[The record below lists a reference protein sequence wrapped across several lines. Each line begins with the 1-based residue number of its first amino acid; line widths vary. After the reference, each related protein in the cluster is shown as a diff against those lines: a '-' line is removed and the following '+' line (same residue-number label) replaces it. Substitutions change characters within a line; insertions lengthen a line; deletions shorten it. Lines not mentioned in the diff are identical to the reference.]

1 MVLTKAHKRKTLTG
15 NRWLGSLFII
25 EVLVLLSTLV
35 VTICLKNENVG
46 NYDNQE
52 SAEEIAEITEV
63 EPEIQPDKEGTSESI
78 LPNRIDFQS
87 TIDEWVRTTG
97 GGKSV
102 VIYDLDRRELVG
114 SYNPDENYQ
123 TASIYKL
130 FVVYEGYRRIQ
141 TGEWRDDEPVGL
153 TGYTVKECLDLS
165 IRRSYSPCAEM
176 LWKMIGHKELD
187 RIVKDE
193 YGIVNSDINNFVSNP
208 SDVAKMMQKYYEHA
222 DITDESLLGVM
233 KDSFLNQPVTEYDWR
248 QGLPSGFTKAN
259 VYNKVGWDYN
269 GSSWNVYHDAAI
281 VEFSEQ
287 DRHYVVVVMTNQVP
301 FQRIRDLGA
310 RIEANF
316 YSSL

>member
-63 EPEIQPDKEGTSESI
+63 EPEMQPDKENASETV
-78 LPNRIDFQS
+78 LPNRIDYQS

-97 GGKSV
+97 GRKSV

-153 TGYTVKECLDLS
+153 TGHTVKECLDLS

-176 LWKMIGHKELD
+176 LWEMIGHKELD

-281 VEFSEQ
+281 VEFPEQ